1 MDWSSLRSI
10 RIVFWILILH
20 KSRSSRVYSSSV
32 CCYQL
37 VVFSIML
44 LSRLSS
50 SNRSRN
56 QYRHYSCYMQLSF
69 FWWLPWTSIWIG
81 LGPNQYLFRNKRTS
95 NILSLFSL
103 DCCCSWCWCSW
114 PAYSSYWIS
123 IDGCS
128 WTSDMGL
135 R

>member
-1 MDWSSLRSI
+1 MEQYKNCILDPNSSQEQAI
-10 RIVFWILILH
+10 
-20 KSRSSRVYSSSV
+20 KSVQFFRKVLSSGLS
-32 CCYQL
+32 
-37 VVFSIML
+37 FSIML
-44 LSRLSS
+44 LSRPFS
-50 SNRSRN
+50 SNRSRY

-114 PAYSSYWIS
+114 SAYSSYWIS